1 MNFKR
6 FMIGLGMMCLA
17 SIIVFTWG
25 CQNQPTGPQVGAGS
39 LPGTMKLRGTGTH
52 DGFFY
57 SDWTD
62 GGGSVTFTL
71 GSGGNY
77 SYSWQN
83 CGNFVGGKGW
93 NPGSSSR
100 NIGYNAGVFSPSGN
114 AYLTVYG
121 WTHNPLVEY
130 YIVDN
135 WGDWRPPG
143 GSGHQGS
150 MSSDGGS
157 YDIYK
162 TTRTNAPSIEGD
174 GKTFNQY
181 WSVRTSKRGTGS
193 DCNINFGNH
202 AQGWSSHG
210 MSLGSHDYQIMATEG
225 YQSSGSSN
233 VTVWDNGG
241 GGGGSTSTT
250 TTQAASTTTTYSG
263 GTGANTIVVRA
274 RGTAGGEHIYLQVG
288 DNTIGDWN
296 LTTSYQNY
304 SASTNNTGG
313 SLVCFDNDDGE
324 NMDVQI
330 DYITV
335 NGSTRQ
341 AEDQSYNTG
350 VWQNNECGGGDGMS
364 EWLHCEGCIGFGDIG
379 GGGSTTTTYAAST
392 TTSGGVSSTTTS
404 SGSGYS
410 YVLRGSSTDGAG
422 QVNLRIDEETIATF
436 TLGTSMGNH
445 TAQSSIHGG
454 INVEFFNDTDGR
466 DVQIDYLDVDG
477 ARRQAEDQEYNT
489 AVWQDGDCGGSYS
502 EMMHCNGILG
512 FGDTP
517 NPGDHTTTTSGGAV
531 TTTSAASTTTTSSSS
546 WWGSWGS
553 TTTTSGGAVTTT
565 SAASTTTTSS
575 SSWWGS
581 GSWW

>member
-6 FMIGLGMMCLA
+6 FGVICG
-17 SIIVFTWG
+17 IIVLAAVIVFSWG

-39 LPGTMKLRGTGTH
+39 LPGAMKLRGTGTH

-77 SYSWQN
+77 SYSWSN

-241 GGGGSTSTT
+241 GGSTSTT
-250 TTQAASTTTTYSG
+250 TTSG
-263 GTGANTIVVRA
+263 GG
-274 RGTAGGEHIYLQVG
+274 
-288 DNTIGDWN
+288 
-296 LTTSYQNY
+296 
-304 SASTNNTGG
+304 
-313 SLVCFDNDDGE
+313 
-324 NMDVQI
+324 
-330 DYITV
+330 
-335 NGSTRQ
+335 
-341 AEDQSYNTG
+341 
-350 VWQNNECGGGDGMS
+350 
-364 EWLHCEGCIGFGDIG
+364 
-379 GGGSTTTTYAAST
+379 
-392 TTSGGVSSTTTS
+392 SSTTTS

-422 QVNLRIDEETIATF
+422 EVNLRIDEETIATF
-436 TLGTSMGNH
+436 TLGTSMGNY
-445 TAQSSIHGG
+445 TAQSSLHGG

-517 NPGDHTTTTSGGAV
+517 NPGDHSTTTSGGGSSTTTTSG
-531 TTTSAASTTTTSSSS
+531 SS
-546 WWGSWGS
+546 WWGGWGS
-553 TTTTSGGAVTTT
+553 TTTTAAASTSTTTTAAASTSTTTT